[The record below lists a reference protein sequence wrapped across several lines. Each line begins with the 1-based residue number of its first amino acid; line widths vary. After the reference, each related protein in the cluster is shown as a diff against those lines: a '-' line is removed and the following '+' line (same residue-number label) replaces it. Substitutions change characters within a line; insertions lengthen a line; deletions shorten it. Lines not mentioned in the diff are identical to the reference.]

1 MAVDIGLHTG
11 PQDISM
17 ADLLRL
23 WREADEAGFRWIS
36 VWDHF
41 YSNPLRDRTE
51 PCFEGVAI
59 MAALA
64 ALTKR
69 VQVGCLMFC
78 ALYRSPGLLAKAAV
92 TIDHISGGRCNLGV
106 GAGWF
111 QEEFEDFGYRFPPIG
126 ERFEHL
132 EEALHIIRS
141 LLDGEVTDYEGKYY
155 SVSGAVCG
163 PRPVQE
169 KLPIWIGGRGPVKT
183 PTFAAK
189 YADGFNVPYV
199 SPEEY
204 KQRLDVVE
212 RVCGE
217 TRRDPAEVRRTVN
230 LGFYMGADEKSA
242 ERNKEKALRHPEDQR
257 PGMLVG
263 TAQQVMDRMNE
274 FVAAGAQGINIA
286 TRPPVDWDAWH
297 AFIETVLP
305 HFHAK

>member
-1 MAVDIGLHTG
+1 MNG
-11 PQDISM
+11 
-17 ADLLRL
+17 
-23 WREADEAGFRWIS
+23 W
-36 VWDHF
+36 
-41 YSNPLRDRTE
+41 
-51 PCFEGVAI
+51 EGVQI
-59 MAALA
+59 S
-64 ALTKR
+64 
-69 VQVGCLMFC
+69 
-78 ALYRSPGLLAKAAV
+78 RSVL
-92 TIDHISGGRCNLGV
+92 GG
-106 GAGWF
+106 
-111 QEEFEDFGYRFPPIG
+111 EDT
-126 ERFEHL
+126 E
-132 EEALHIIRS
+132 
-141 LLDGEVTDYEGKYY
+141 YEGKYY
-155 SVSGAVCG
+155 GVSGAVCG

-169 KLPIWIGGRGPVKT
+169 KLPSWIGGQGPVMT

-242 ERNKEKALRHPEDQR
+242 DRNKEKALRHPEDQR

-263 TAQQVMDRMNE
+263 TAQQVIDRMNE

-297 AFIETVLP
+297 AFIDTALPPFHPNQFAYAFNSALRHSATPRPSAPLRSLSVLP
-305 HFHAK
+305 SPRFGEGNGG